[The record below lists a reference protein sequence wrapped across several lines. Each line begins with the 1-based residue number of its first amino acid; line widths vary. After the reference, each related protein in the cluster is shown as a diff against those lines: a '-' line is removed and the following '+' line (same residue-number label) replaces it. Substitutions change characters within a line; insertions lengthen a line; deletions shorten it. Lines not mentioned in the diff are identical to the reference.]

1 MHSNPNSP
9 ELKMS
14 LIRTVKVIV
23 KLPGNKTETLTES
36 IPGEWVAGDKDALSE
51 VLENPKIRTKI
62 AVVQEH
68 VISAQISDPWDP
80 TNAGGFRVV
89 RG

>member
-1 MHSNPNSP
+1 MT
-9 ELKMS
+9 MV
-14 LIRTVKVIV
+14 RRVTVLV
-23 KLPGNKTETLTES
+23 KLPGNKTQSLSEN
-36 IPGEWVAGDKDALSE
+36 IPADWVTGEKDALSE

-62 AVVQEH
+62 AVVADH

-80 TNAGGFRVV
+80 SQGIRIV